1 MPGTPKMTYK
11 FTNAIVRKP
20 NKSIHNALSSQ
31 YLRPSYEKILEIHK
45 NYITSIEDAGLNTI
59 LLESLEQYPDSI
71 FVEDPALIFKN
82 NIIILNPSDVS
93 RNGEAKIIKNE
104 ITKYFEKIFI
114 VKNGIIEGGDVLNI
128 NNHFIIGL
136 SNRTDKVGAEN
147 LSNILTSLGATVE
160 ICQTPKDILHFKS
173 ECSFLDDD
181 LILVSNRM
189 SKLDY
194 LKKNYNLIELPLGE
208 ENAANCIRINN
219 KLLIPDGFSK
229 TEEILSKSFNI
240 IKINIDEISKVDA
253 GLSCMSLRW

>member
-1 MPGTPKMTYK
+1 MTYK

-31 YLRPSYEKILEIHK
+31 YLNPSYEKILEIHD
-45 NYITSIEDAGLNTI
+45 NYINSIKVAGLNII

-82 NIIILNPSDVS
+82 NIIVLNPSDVT

-104 ITKYFEKIFI
+104 ISKYFENIF
-114 VKNGIIEGGDVLNI
+114 VVEKGNIEGGDILNI

-136 SNRTDKVGAEN
+136 SNRTNKFGAEN
-147 LSNILTSLGATVE
+147 LSNILISLGATVE
-160 ICQTPKDILHFKS
+160 VCQTPKDILHFKS
-173 ECSFLDDD
+173 ECSLLDDD
-181 LILVSNRM
+181 IILVSNRM

-219 KLLIPDGFSK
+219 KLLIPDGFNQ

-240 IKINIDEISKVDA
+240 IKINVDEISKVDA

>member
-1 MPGTPKMTYK
+1 MTYK

-20 NKSIHNALSSQ
+20 NKSIHNALSSH
-31 YLRPSYEKILEIHK
+31 YLHPSYKKILEIHN
-45 NYITSIEDAGLNTI
+45 NYITSIEEAGLNIII
-59 LLESLEQYPDSI
+59 LDSLEQHPDSI

-82 NIIILNPSDVS
+82 NIIILNPSNLT

-104 ITKYFEKIFI
+104 ISKYFEN
-114 VKNGIIEGGDVLNI
+114 VLVVENGTIEGGDILNI

-136 SNRTDKVGAEN
+136 SNRTNKQGAEN
-147 LSNILTSLGATVE
+147 LSNILISLGATVE
-160 ICQTPKDILHFKS
+160 VCQTPKDILHFKS
-173 ECSFLDDD
+173 ECSLLDDD
-181 LILVSNRM
+181 IILVSNRM

-219 KLLIPDGFSK
+219 KLLIPDGFNK
-229 TEEILSKSFNI
+229 TKEILSKSFNI

>member
-1 MPGTPKMTYK
+1 MTYK

-31 YLRPSYEKILEIHK
+31 YLHPSYEKILEIHD
-45 NYITSIEDAGLNTI
+45 NYINSIEEAGLNII

-82 NIIILNPSDVS
+82 NIIVLNPSDVT

-104 ITKYFEKIFI
+104 ISKYFEKIFI
-114 VKNGIIEGGDVLNI
+114 VENGIIEGGDILNI

-136 SNRTDKVGAEN
+136 SNRTNKLGAEN
-147 LSNILTSLGATVE
+147 LSNILISLGATVE
-160 ICQTPKDILHFKS
+160 VCQTPKDILHFKS
-173 ECSFLDDD
+173 ECSLLDDD
-181 LILVSNRM
+181 IILVSNRM

-194 LKKNYNLIELPLGE
+194 LKNNYNLIELPLGE

-219 KLLIPDGFSK
+219 KLLIPDGFNQ

-240 IKINIDEISKVDA
+240 IKINVDEISKVDA

>member
-31 YLRPSYEKILEIHK
+31 YLHPSYEKILEIHK

-82 NIIILNPSDVS
+82 NIIILNPSDFS

-104 ITKYFEKIFI
+104 ISKYFEKIFI
-114 VKNGIIEGGDVLNI
+114 VENGIIEGGDILNI

-136 SNRTDKVGAEN
+136 SNRTDKLGVEN
-147 LSNILTSLGATVE
+147 LSNILISLGATVE
-160 ICQTPKDILHFKS
+160 VCQTPKDILHFKS
-173 ECSFLDDD
+173 ECSLLDDD

>member
-1 MPGTPKMTYK
+1 ML
-11 FTNAIVRKP
+11 FR
-20 NKSIHNALSSQ
+20 S
-31 YLRPSYEKILEIHK
+31 
-45 NYITSIEDAGLNTI
+45 
-59 LLESLEQYPDSI
+59 
-71 FVEDPALIFKN
+71 
-82 NIIILNPSDVS
+82 
-93 RNGEAKIIKNE
+93 
-104 ITKYFEKIFI
+104 
-114 VKNGIIEGGDVLNI
+114 
-128 NNHFIIGL
+128 
-136 SNRTDKVGAEN
+136 TDKVGAEN
-147 LSNILTSLGATVE
+147 LSNILISLGATVE

-173 ECSFLDDD
+173 ECSLLDDD

>member
-1 MPGTPKMTYK
+1 MTYK

-20 NKSIHNALSSQ
+20 NKSINNALSSQ
-31 YLRPSYEKILEIHK
+31 YLHPSYEKILEIHD
-45 NYITSIEDAGLNTI
+45 NYINSIEEAGLNII
-59 LLESLEQYPDSI
+59 LLERLEQYPDSI

-82 NIIILNPSDVS
+82 NIIVLNPSDIT

-104 ITKYFEKIFI
+104 ISKYFENIF
-114 VKNGIIEGGDVLNI
+114 VVEKGNIEGGDILNI

-136 SNRTDKVGAEN
+136 SNRTNKLGAEN
-147 LSNILTSLGATVE
+147 LSNILISLGATVE

-173 ECSFLDDD
+173 ECSLLDDD

-189 SKLDY
+189 SKLDC

-208 ENAANCIRINN
+208 EYAANCIRNNN

>member
-1 MPGTPKMTYK
+1 MPGTPMMTYK

-20 NKSIHNALSSQ
+20 NKSINNALSSQ
-31 YLRPSYEKILEIHK
+31 YLYPSYEKILEIHD
-45 NYITSIEDAGLNTI
+45 NYINSIEEAGLNII
-59 LLESLEQYPDSI
+59 LLERLEQYPDSI

-82 NIIILNPSDVS
+82 NIIVLNPSDVS

-104 ITKYFEKIFI
+104 ISKYFENIF
-114 VKNGIIEGGDVLNI
+114 VVEKGKIEGGDILNI
-128 NNHFIIGL
+128 DNHFIIGL
-136 SNRTDKVGAEN
+136 SNRTNKLGAES
-147 LSNILTSLGATVE
+147 LSNILISLGATVE

-173 ECSFLDDD
+173 ECSLLNDDI
-181 LILVSNRM
+181 ILVSNRM

-219 KLLIPDGFSK
+219 KLLIPDGFNQ

-240 IKINIDEISKVDA
+240 IKINVDEISKVDA

>member
-1 MPGTPKMTYK
+1 MTYK

-31 YLRPSYEKILEIHK
+31 YLHPSYEKILEIHK

-82 NIIILNPSDVS
+82 NIIILNPSDFS

-104 ITKYFEKIFI
+104 ISKYFEKKFI
-114 VKNGIIEGGDVLNI
+114 VENGIIEGGDILNI

-136 SNRTDKVGAEN
+136 SNRTDKLGAEN
-147 LSNILTSLGATVE
+147 LSNILISLGATVE
-160 ICQTPKDILHFKS
+160 VCQTPKDILHFKS
-173 ECSFLDDD
+173 ECSLLDDD

>member
-1 MPGTPKMTYK
+1 MIYK

-20 NKSIHNALSSQ
+20 NKSIHNALSSH
-31 YLRPSYEKILEIHK
+31 YLHPSYKKILEIHN
-45 NYITSIEDAGLNTI
+45 NYITSIEEAGLNIII
-59 LLESLEQYPDSI
+59 LDSLEQYPDSI

-82 NIIILNPSDVS
+82 NIIILNPSDLT
-93 RNGEAKIIKNE
+93 RNGEAKIIKTE
-104 ITKYFEKIFI
+104 ISEYFEN
-114 VKNGIIEGGDVLNI
+114 VLVVENGTIEGGDILNI

-136 SNRTDKVGAEN
+136 SNRTNKQGAEN
-147 LSNILTSLGATVE
+147 LSNILISLGATVE
-160 ICQTPKDILHFKS
+160 VCQTPKDILHFKS
-173 ECSFLDDD
+173 ECSLLDDD
-181 LILVSNRM
+181 IILVSNRM

-219 KLLIPDGFSK
+219 KLLIPDGFNK
-229 TEEILSKSFNI
+229 TKEILSKSFNI

>member
-1 MPGTPKMTYK
+1 MTYK

-20 NKSIHNALSSQ
+20 NKSINNALSSQ
-31 YLRPSYEKILEIHK
+31 YLHPSYEKILEIHD
-45 NYITSIEDAGLNTI
+45 NYINSIEEAGLNII

-82 NIIILNPSDVS
+82 NIIVLNPSDVT

-104 ITKYFEKIFI
+104 ISKYFENIF
-114 VKNGIIEGGDVLNI
+114 VVEKGKIEGGDILNI

-136 SNRTDKVGAEN
+136 SNRTNKLGAEI
-147 LSNILTSLGATVE
+147 LSNILISLGATVE
-160 ICQTPKDILHFKS
+160 VCQTPKDILHFKS
-173 ECSFLDDD
+173 ECSLLDDD
-181 LILVSNRM
+181 IILVSNRM

-219 KLLIPDGFSK
+219 KLLIPDGFNQ

-240 IKINIDEISKVDA
+240 IKINVDEISKVDA

>member
-1 MPGTPKMTYK
+1 MPGTPIMTYK

-20 NKSIHNALSSQ
+20 NKSINYALSSQ
-31 YLRPSYEKILEIHK
+31 YLHPSYEKILEIHD
-45 NYITSIEDAGLNTI
+45 NYINSIEEAGLNII
-59 LLESLEQYPDSI
+59 LLERLEQYPDSI

-82 NIIILNPSDVS
+82 NIIVLNPSDVT

-104 ITKYFEKIFI
+104 ISKYFEKIF
-114 VKNGIIEGGDVLNI
+114 VVEKGNIEGGDILNI

-136 SNRTDKVGAEN
+136 STRTNKLGAEN
-147 LSNILTSLGATVE
+147 LSNILISLGATVE
-160 ICQTPKDILHFKS
+160 VCQTPKDILHFKS
-173 ECSFLDDD
+173 ECSLLDDD
-181 LILVSNRM
+181 IILVSNRM

-219 KLLIPDGFSK
+219 KLLIPDGFNQ

-240 IKINIDEISKVDA
+240 IKINVDEISKVDA

>member
-1 MPGTPKMTYK
+1 MTYK

-31 YLRPSYEKILEIHK
+31 YLHPSYKKILEIHK
-45 NYITSIEDAGLNTI
+45 NYITAIKEA
-59 LLESLEQYPDSI
+59 
-71 FVEDPALIFKN
+71 V
-82 NIIILNPSDVS
+82 LNPSDVT

-104 ITKYFEKIFI
+104 ISKYFEKIF
-114 VKNGIIEGGDVLNI
+114 VVEKGKIEGGDILNI

-136 SNRTDKVGAEN
+136 SNRTDKLGAEN
-147 LSNILTSLGATVE
+147 LSNILISLGATVE
-160 ICQTPKDILHFKS
+160 VCQTPKDILHFKS
-173 ECSFLDDD
+173 ECSLLDDD
-181 LILVSNRM
+181 IILVSNRM

-219 KLLIPDGFSK
+219 KLLIPDGFNQ
-229 TEEILSKSFNI
+229 TEEILSKNFNI
-240 IKINIDEISKVDA
+240 IKINVDEISKVDA

>member
-11 FTNAIVRKP
+11 FTNAILRKP

-31 YLRPSYEKILEIHK
+31 YLHPSYEKILEIHK
-45 NYITSIEDAGLNTI
+45 NDITSIEDAGLNTI

-82 NIIILNPSDVS
+82 NIIILNPSDFS

-114 VKNGIIEGGDVLNI
+114 VENGIIEGGDVLNI

-173 ECSFLDDD
+173 ECSLLDDD

>member
-1 MPGTPKMTYK
+1 MPGTPMMTYK

-20 NKSIHNALSSQ
+20 NKSINNALSSQ
-31 YLRPSYEKILEIHK
+31 YLHPSYEKILEIHD
-45 NYITSIEDAGLNTI
+45 NYINSIEEAGLNII

-82 NIIILNPSDVS
+82 NIIVLNPSDVT

-104 ITKYFEKIFI
+104 ISNYFENIF
-114 VKNGIIEGGDVLNI
+114 VVEKGKIEGGDILNI

-136 SNRTDKVGAEN
+136 SNRTDKLGAKN
-147 LSNILTSLGATVE
+147 LSNILISLGATVE
-160 ICQTPKDILHFKS
+160 VCQTPKEILHFKS
-173 ECSFLDDD
+173 ECSLLDDD
-181 LILVSNRM
+181 IILVSNRM

-219 KLLIPDGFSK
+219 KLLIPDGFNQ
-229 TEEILSKSFNI
+229 TEEILCKSFNI
-240 IKINIDEISKVDA
+240 IKINVDEISKVDA

>member
-1 MPGTPKMTYK
+1 MPGTPMMTYK

-20 NKSIHNALSSQ
+20 NKSINNALSSQ
-31 YLRPSYEKILEIHK
+31 YLYPSYEKILEIHD
-45 NYITSIEDAGLNTI
+45 NYINSIEEAGLNII
-59 LLESLEQYPDSI
+59 LLERLEQYPDSI

-82 NIIILNPSDVS
+82 NIIVLNPSDVS

-104 ITKYFEKIFI
+104 ISKYFENIF
-114 VKNGIIEGGDVLNI
+114 VVEKGKIEGGDILNI

-136 SNRTDKVGAEN
+136 SNRTNKFGAEN
-147 LSNILTSLGATVE
+147 LSNILISLGATVE
-160 ICQTPKDILHFKS
+160 VCQTPKDILHFKS
-173 ECSFLDDD
+173 ECSLLDDD
-181 LILVSNRM
+181 IILVSNRM

-219 KLLIPDGFSK
+219 KLLIPDGFNQ

-240 IKINIDEISKVDA
+240 IKINVDEISKVDA